1 MKIYPSPEESRE
13 VAERYIE
20 KNYLNFYLGIG
31 LFRLYYARNI
41 EPTVSIDIFRYNVYA
56 YSLTFFKKKYNYKLI
71 RKLRSKRGVMYFDI
85 KSSILKILEVP
96 NIDINSKPAEII
108 EWKNSAPVKR
118 AYASLFVENRDEVSN
133 IKKIINGVDNMSI
146 VQQAW
151 AAAVVEILLNSEYDT
166 IKINEVTVTPI
177 FNKYLVSTYF
187 IILFY

>member
-1 MKIYPSPEESRE
+1 
-13 VAERYIE
+13 
-20 KNYLNFYLGIG
+20 
-31 LFRLYYARNI
+31 
-41 EPTVSIDIFRYNVYA
+41 
-56 YSLTFFKKKYNYKLI
+56 
-71 RKLRSKRGVMYFDI
+71 MYFDI

-96 NIDINSKPAEII
+96 DIDINSKPAEII

-118 AYASLFVENRDEVSN
+118 AYANLFVENRDEVSN

-151 AAAVVEILLNSEYDT
+151 AAAVVEILLSSEYDT
-166 IKINEVTVTPI
+166 IKITEVTITPI